1 MPDVG
6 LTGTPAAVAAAL
18 TAHGFQINAD
28 GTTTL
33 TDPTL
38 NAAGLTVAG
47 YRMID
52 GVAYVLVR
60 TPASIAL
67 PAGLSVVPLGLRA
80 AITGEFEA
88 DAMPPPPTVLSVNQF
103 FNRFTAAEKAALIS
117 GLATHA
123 AWGTVIVTAALSD
136 GVDLLA
142 PATATGLQ
150 VLVTGGVLT
159 AARRTV
165 ILTP

>member
-38 NAAGLTVAG
+38 NAAGLTIAG
-47 YRMID
+47 YRVLD
-52 GVAYVLVR
+52 GAAYILVR
-60 TPASIAL
+60 TPAAIAL
-67 PAGLSVVPLGLRA
+67 PAGLSVVPVGLRG

-88 DAMPPPPTVLSVNQF
+88 DAPPPPPTVLSVNQF
-103 FNRFTAAEKAALIS
+103 FNRFTSAEKAALFFC
-117 GLATHA
+117 
-123 AWGTVIVTAALSD
+123 LS
-136 GVDLLA
+136 
-142 PATATGLQ
+142 
-150 VLVTGGVLT
+150 
-159 AARRTV
+159 
-165 ILTP
+165 

>member
-6 LTGTPAAVAAAL
+6 LTGSPAAVAAAL

-28 GTTTL
+28 NTTTL
-33 TDPTL
+33 TDPAL
-38 NAAGLTVAG
+38 NAAGLTVTG
-47 YRMID
+47 YRVID

-60 TPASIAL
+60 TPASIPL
-67 PAGLSVVPLGLRA
+67 PAGLSVVPPGLRA

-88 DAMPPPPTVLSVNQF
+88 DTMPPPPTVISVNQW
-103 FNRFTAAEKAALIS
+103 FNRFTAAEKTFIRAN
-117 GLATHA
+117 LATHP
-123 AWGTVIVTAALSD
+123 AWGTAIVGWALSD

-142 PATATGLQ
+142 PATATAVD
-150 VLVTGGVLT
+150 VLIAGGGVA
-159 AARRTV
+159 AARKVV